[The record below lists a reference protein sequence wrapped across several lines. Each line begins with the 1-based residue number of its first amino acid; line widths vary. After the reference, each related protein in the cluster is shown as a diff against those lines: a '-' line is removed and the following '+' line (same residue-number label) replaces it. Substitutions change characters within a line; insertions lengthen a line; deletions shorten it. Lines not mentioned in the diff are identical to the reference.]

1 MSFFTYD
8 TLKHIAADHYTRK
21 ATLEGRAV
29 SPNDPATVPV
39 LVRLMCGAF
48 AGAAAQTASY
58 PLDVVRRRMQLYGLS
73 SAVPKYSSTLD
84 GLITI
89 IRTEGIK
96 KLYIGLTINYLKVPP
111 SHAVSFVVYEAVQ
124 GWMRGEKK

>member
-8 TLKHIAADHYTRK
+8 TLKHAAADHYTRK
-21 ATLEGRAV
+21 AALEGRTI
-29 SPNDPATVPV
+29 SLDDPATVPV
-39 LVRLMCGAF
+39 VVRLMCGAF

-73 SAVPKYSSTLD
+73 THVPKYRSTLD
-84 GLITI
+84 GIVTI

-96 KLYIGLTINYLKVPP
+96 KLYIGLSINYLKVPP

-124 GWMRGEKK
+124 GWMRGDKK